1 MKTELS
7 FKEINLGEKMT
18 NITKEEK
25 EFMKSKAKTKKVSK
39 KRVRA
44 KDSKGRF
51 IPDDKSTP
59 HNEAYGEKPAPK
71 NNIFGIILAVLLIVA
86 VLFLGVS

>member
-1 MKTELS
+1 
-7 FKEINLGEKMT
+7 MT

-25 EFMKSKAKTKKVSK
+25 EFMKSKAKTKKVGK
-39 KRVRA
+39 KRARN
-44 KDSKGRF
+44 SKGHF
-51 IPDDKSTP
+51 IADNPDTKNI
-59 HNEAYGEKPAPK
+59 NEAYSEKDAPK

>member
-1 MKTELS
+1 MA
-7 FKEINLGEKMT
+7 
-18 NITKEEK
+18 
-25 EFMKSKAKTKKVSK
+25 KAKTTKVSK

-51 IPDDKSTP
+51 IADDKSTP
-59 HNEAYGEKPAPK
+59 NINEAYGEKPAPN
-71 NNIFGIILAVLLIVA
+71 NNILGIILAVLLIAA

>member
-1 MKTELS
+1 
-7 FKEINLGEKMT
+7 MT
-18 NITKEEK
+18 NITKKEK
-25 EFMKSKAKTKKVSK
+25 EFMKSKAKTKKVIK

-51 IPDDKSTP
+51 IADDKSTP
-59 HNEAYGEKPAPK
+59 YNEAYGEKPAPN
-71 NNIFGIILAVLLIVA
+71 NNILGIILAVLLIAA